1 MEKESLTEEAFLGW
15 KADPVTRLHYQLLRA
30 WVEALKAQWAEGMFR
45 VEGNEKALGQVELL
59 NRLLELDLEQLVE
72 GTSNE

>member
-1 MEKESLTEEAFLGW
+1 
-15 KADPVTRLHYQLLRA
+15 
-30 WVEALKAQWAEGMFR
+30 MFR